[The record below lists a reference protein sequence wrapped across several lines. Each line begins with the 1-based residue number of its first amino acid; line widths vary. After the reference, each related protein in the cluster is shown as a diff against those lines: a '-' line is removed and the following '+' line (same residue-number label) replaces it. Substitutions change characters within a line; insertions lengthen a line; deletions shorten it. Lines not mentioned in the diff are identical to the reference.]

1 MATQTPNL
9 GLTLPVGTENVSRQV
24 INGNNTLID
33 TFAGGVNTA
42 MDQMGSNLGI
52 LETGDT
58 ATHAIAKG
66 EYVTWK
72 GASYTA
78 DAAISIGETLAA
90 TGGSKNLTACD
101 KGIANALNSNMTSN
115 NFGQKVL
122 LNSYNSASNKYTFPS
137 DGYIHMNSGGSYA
150 ICYLYGANESDYVY
164 IEAPYVSTVP
174 AVTQLCTFVKKGM
187 KVYFASA
194 PDNQY
199 FVPLV

>member
-9 GLTLPVGTENVSRQV
+9 GLTLPVGTENVSRTV

-33 TFAGGVNTA
+33 TFAGNVNTA

-101 KGIANALNSNMTSN
+101 KGIANALNSKIVIEKKTVTIDSGSDLILTSVDSDKIPIAIYAKNKNGLYPLGQLMIYGN
-115 NFGQKVL
+115 NYIADFYDYSRTLPYPK
-122 LNSYNSASNKYTFPS
+122 YANKTL
-137 DGYIHMNSGGSYA
+137 DI
-150 ICYLYGANESDYVY
+150 IVVY
-164 IEAPYVSTVP
+164 I
-174 AVTQLCTFVKKGM
+174 QF
-187 KVYFASA
+187 
-194 PDNQY
+194 
-199 FVPLV
+199 

>member
-9 GLTLPVGTENVSRQV
+9 GLTLPIGTENVSRTV
-24 INGNNTLID
+24 VNGNNTLID
-33 TFAGGVNTA
+33 TFAGNVNTA

-101 KGIANALNSNMTSN
+101 KGIANALNSKTTYVDTNR
-115 NFGQKVL
+115 QYIAKVGNVVYFL
-122 LNSYNSASNKYTFPS
+122 LNGELPPNEALPEAYRPHMTIGAPCAAFYNGTWHFAMMNIGADGTYAYYINGALANPSFVSLCVSY
-137 DGYIHMNSGGSYA
+137 
-150 ICYLYGANESDYVY
+150 L
-164 IEAPYVSTVP
+164 
-174 AVTQLCTFVKKGM
+174 TQ
-187 KVYFASA
+187 
-194 PDNQY
+194 
-199 FVPLV
+199 

>member
-9 GLTLPVGTENVSRQV
+9 GLTLPVGTENVSRTV

-33 TFAGGVNTA
+33 TFAGNVNTA

-101 KGIANALNSNMTSN
+101 KGIANALNSKMTP
-115 NFGQKVL
+115 FPD
-122 LNSYNSASNKYTFPS
+122 YSNKLSTPTGVSINAPYTMQK
-137 DGYIHMNSGGSYA
+137 DGYIIALRTSNVKVHLTINNNA
-150 ICYLYGANESDYVY
+150 
-164 IEAPYVSTVP
+164 VSVVDDCD
-174 AVTQLCTFVKKGM
+174 AGYFHFFAGFVKAGD
-187 KVYFASA
+187 VIAT
-194 PDNQY
+194 NGGGQ
-199 FVPLV
+199 FVINIFEC

>member
-9 GLTLPVGTENVSRQV
+9 GLTLPVGTENVSRAV

-33 TFAGGVNTA
+33 TFAG
-42 MDQMGSNLGI
+42 QMGSNLGI

-101 KGIANALNSNMTSN
+101 KGIANALNSNIAEMPNITRITNFSVAKDAEYVTVAVPGIKVGASVIAMRNVTSV
-115 NFGQKVL
+115 QKISMFVAACDVTL
-122 LNSYNSASNKYTFPS
+122 DGYLKIGFNSASTASITHDYT
-137 DGYIHMNSGGSYA
+137 IIWKN
-150 ICYLYGANESDYVY
+150 N
-164 IEAPYVSTVP
+164 
-174 AVTQLCTFVKKGM
+174 
-187 KVYFASA
+187 
-194 PDNQY
+194 
-199 FVPLV
+199 

>member
-9 GLTLPVGTENVSRQV
+9 GLTLPVGSENVSRQV

-90 TGGSKNLTACD
+90 SGGSKNLTACD
-101 KGIANALNSNMTSN
+101 KGIGNALNSKITIRQKDITGTTDADG
-115 NFGQKVL
+115 FLRIDGELQTGQIAIAVVKGL
-122 LNSYNSASNKYTFPS
+122 GECYLCSASAAYN
-137 DGYIHMNSGGSYA
+137 
-150 ICYLYGANESDYVY
+150 
-164 IEAPYVSTVP
+164 
-174 AVTQLCTFVKKGM
+174 
-187 KVYFASA
+187 
-194 PDNQY
+194 NQY
-199 FVPLV
+199 VKSSRKSQEITITIKYI